1 MISITETEVKPRRG
15 EPPHPYCDIYVK
27 SLKCAAVKIFHAAD
41 IHLGR
46 RRLGGRLPDQDF
58 ADAFGFVAGKAV
70 AERADVFLIAGDLF
84 DRAQVEPPQLRQAQQ
99 VLARLKEAKI
109 PVVAIEG
116 NHDRAFLHSENPTWL
131 QYLAED
137 NLLILL
143 RTKFDSAGPQLS
155 GWRDFRHG
163 GAWIDLGGVR
173 FVGAGY
179 LGAATPHKVREIAAH
194 LESGRTHV
202 VLLHAGPEY
211 FTGEGGGFSKEDLE
225 ALRER
230 VCYLAL
236 GHIHRPMRHGDW
248 ACNPGSPEN
257 CDLREAAQTG
267 PRGYA
272 VVEIDPAQ
280 AAKPKALEIRDTPRR
295 ACHRLELDCT
305 AFGNKLK
312 NGAAALVDAGVG
324 AIRRTAADGESAI
337 DLRLVGRLKL
347 DRIALDQVWAC
358 KEIEQA
364 AGVRAVAIDLTG
376 LNAEEDGIHGQ
387 VDAPN
392 LSREELEQAAIRA
405 LVEEERLWGL
415 EGRQQEFAELFY
427 TLKESARL
435 GRSGEELADQISRS
449 PLVELVQAS
458 LAETEAASAGQ
469 GRPT

>member
-1 MISITETEVKPRRG
+1 M
-15 EPPHPYCDIYVK
+15 
-27 SLKCAAVKIFHAAD
+27 KIFHTAD

-58 ADAFGFVAGKAV
+58 ADAFGFIAGKAIT
-70 AERADVFLIAGDLF
+70 ELADVFLIAGDLF

-99 VLARLKEAKI
+99 VLARLKDAGI

-116 NHDRAFLHSENPTWL
+116 NHDRAFLHSEDPTWL

-137 NLLILL
+137 DLLILL
-143 RTKFDSAGPQLS
+143 RTKFDSSGPQLR
-155 GWRDFRHG
+155 GWQDFRQG
-163 GAWIDLGGVR
+163 GAWVDLCGVR

-194 LESGRTHV
+194 LEPGCAHV

-211 FTGEGGGFSKEDLE
+211 FTGEGGGFSKEDLQ

-257 CDLREAAQTG
+257 CDLGEAAQMG

-272 VVEIDPAQ
+272 VVEIDPARPE
-280 AAKPKALEIRDTPRR
+280 KPVAIEIRDTPRR
-295 ACHRLELDCT
+295 SCHRVELDCT

-312 NGAAALVDAGVG
+312 NGASALVQAAV
-324 AIRRTAADGESAI
+324 RLVRQTAAQKESVI
-337 DLRLVGRLKL
+337 DLRLVGRLNL
-347 DRIALDQVWAC
+347 ERIALDQAWAC

-364 AGVRAVAIDLTG
+364 AGVRAVAIDLAG
-376 LNAEEDGIHGQ
+376 LNAQESDVVGQ
-387 VDAPN
+387 PAAPT

-405 LVEEERLWGL
+405 LLEEERLWGL
-415 EGRQQEFAELFY
+415 DGHQQEFAELFY
-427 TLKESARL
+427 ALKESARL
-435 GRSGEELADQISRS
+435 GRSAEDLADQVSRS
-449 PLVELVQAS
+449 PLVDLVQGSLTAAEPAS
-458 LAETEAASAGQ
+458 PGQ
-469 GRPT
+469 GRDGQNPL